1 MKNSTKALILILV
14 VGAIFVWAKDR
25 DINQAQEPKLIIVDK
40 QAPVRNT
47 QSYDLGYALD
57 HSINENPSA
66 KMNSQIPVIVEW
78 DGVDPYPSVDWSEAV
93 PELKTAVENFEK
105 EWGKPLHIRQVYRPL
120 LYSKHIRSVWE
131 VWRYIN
137 GKSYTVGYGCEDAE
151 HIDPSLIGELTQAQK
166 AYLDSEVAKHSF
178 LGGDT
183 PPGCVSDHAKGI
195 AIDITPPFDPTEYE
209 RFINVANSV
218 GLCHYIAGD
227 EPHFGLTAYLAEGI
241 DCFVK

>member
-1 MKNSTKALILILV
+1 MNNSAKAIILIIV
-14 VGAIFVWAKDR
+14 FGGIFVWHKYPS
-25 DINQAQEPKLIIVDK
+25 PKQIQPPGLVVVDK
-40 QAPVRNT
+40 GVINLPPRGEGLSYTNDQPV
-47 QSYDLGYALD
+47 
-57 HSINENPSA
+57 NENPVA

-78 DGVDPYPSVDWSEAV
+78 EGEDPYPSVDWSEAI
-93 PELKTAVENFEK
+93 PELRVAVENFEK
-105 EWGKPLHIRQVYRPL
+105 QWGKPLHIRQVYRPL

-131 VWRYIN
+131 VWRYVN
-137 GKSYTVGYGCEDAE
+137 GKSYTIGYGCEDAE

-166 AYLDSEVAKHSF
+166 AYLDSEVSKHSF

-195 AIDITPPFDPTEYE
+195 AIDITPPFDPAEYE

-218 GLCHYIAGD
+218 GLCHYIKGD